1 MPEEKPRKNRADNRA
16 NLIPISGPDDPRIV
30 AVKKLREAK
39 KKDLKN
45 MLEIELNKS
54 INGVTRMEGLI
65 ARLVSEGIRGNM
77 RAIELVLAYIYGKPQ
92 NAVQENNDK
101 PFVLELTDG
110 NDRATISGDSMPH
123 VIDIDDSEE
132 IEEDLREEDEIN

>member
-123 VIDIDDSEE
+123 VVDIDDSEE

>member
-1 MPEEKPRKNRADNRA
+1 MPDKKAEKPSNPYAKN
-16 NLIPISGPDDPRIV
+16 LVPISGPDDPRMI
-30 AVKKLREAK
+30 ARRMIKEAK

-77 RAIELVLAYIYGKPQ
+77 RAIELMLAYMYGKPQ

-110 NDRATISGDSMPH
+110 NDKAVVKGEPMPQL
-123 VIDIDDSEE
+123 VEIDDSEE
-132 IEEDLREEDEIN
+132 IEEDLREEDEAD

>member
-1 MPEEKPRKNRADNRA
+1 MPDKKADKPSNPNEKYLK
-16 NLIPISGPDDPRIV
+16 PISGPDDPRVI
-30 AVKKLREAK
+30 ARRAITQAK

-77 RAIELVLAYIYGKPQ
+77 RAIELMLAYMYGKPQ

-110 NDRATISGDSMPH
+110 NDKAVVKGDSMPQL
-123 VIDIDDSEE
+123 VEIDDSEE
-132 IEEDLREEDEIN
+132 IEEDLREEDEAD

>member
-1 MPEEKPRKNRADNRA
+1 MPDTKADKPSNPNAKY
-16 NLIPISGPDDPRIV
+16 LKPISGPDDPRMV
-30 AVKKLREAK
+30 ARRMIKEAK

-45 MLEIELNKS
+45 LLEIELNKS

-77 RAIELVLAYIYGKPQ
+77 RAIELILAYIYGKPQ

-110 NDRATISGDSMPH
+110 DDKAIVRGDSMPQ
-123 VIDIDDSEE
+123 VIEVDDSEE
-132 IEEDLREEDEIN
+132 LEDENTEDETN

>member
-1 MPEEKPRKNRADNRA
+1 MPDTKADKPSNPYAKN
-16 NLIPISGPDDPRIV
+16 LVPISGPDDPRMV
-30 AVKKLREAK
+30 ARRMIKEAK

-45 MLEIELNKS
+45 LLEIELNKS

-77 RAIELVLAYIYGKPQ
+77 RAIELILAYIYGKPQ

-110 NDRATISGDSMPH
+110 DDKAVVRGDSMPQIIE
-123 VIDIDDSEE
+123 VDDSEE
-132 IEEDLREEDEIN
+132 LEDENTEDETN

>member
-1 MPEEKPRKNRADNRA
+1 MPEEKPSKTKHDHRA

-110 NDRATISGDSMPH
+110 NDRATISGDSMPQ

>member
-110 NDRATISGDSMPH
+110 NDSVTVSGDSMPQ
-123 VIDIDDSEE
+123 VIDVDDSEE

>member
-1 MPEEKPRKNRADNRA
+1 MPDTKADKPSNPNAKY
-16 NLIPISGPDDPRIV
+16 LKPISGPDDPRMV
-30 AVKKLREAK
+30 ARRMIKEAK

-45 MLEIELNKS
+45 LLEIELNKS

-77 RAIELVLAYIYGKPQ
+77 RAIELILAYIYGKPQ

-110 NDRATISGDSMPH
+110 DDKAVVRGDSMPQ
-123 VIDIDDSEE
+123 VIEVDEE
-132 IEEDLREEDEIN
+132 ESEDENTEDEAD